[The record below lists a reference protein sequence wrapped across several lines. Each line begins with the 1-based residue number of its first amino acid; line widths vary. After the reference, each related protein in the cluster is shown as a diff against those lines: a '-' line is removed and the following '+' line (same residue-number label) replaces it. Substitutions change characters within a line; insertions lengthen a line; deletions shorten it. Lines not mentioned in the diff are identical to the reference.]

1 MYIIN
6 DKLIS
11 WLVFSFSF
19 FLSSQ
24 LGKHFFFPF
33 SYLSGIRI
41 DYLAP
46 TIYLTDI
53 LSVPFMVISLILLAR
68 QWRTIRSLIQK
79 NLPLCLTFFLL
90 IDINY
95 FFSLSK
101 EMWFYSLWK
110 ILQWAL
116 VLYFFWYHR
125 NKKSV
130 YSAVLYGLLLGS
142 FFQCMLAIRQLML
155 RHSLQGIWYWLG
167 ERSFAI
173 TTPGIAKA
181 YLFGKEFLRPYGTFS
196 HPNSMGGFYLFIYV
210 FILTQK
216 KLTNQILKFALLTLS
231 SFLVFLSFSRSVL
244 VLYGVLNL
252 FYFSRNMLQ
261 CKVCLLAK
269 LAVASVLLLIVFNI
283 TGDANSLNKRAD
295 FSQKSI
301 RIIQQRPLSGT
312 GIGSYLIAQHAYP
325 QKYSFFFEQPVHNI
339 FLLATSQLGIP
350 LTILLLAL
358 IVPMI
363 KKQLVH
369 LSFLLPLCVLVGTG
383 AIDHYWLTLQQNVLV
398 SAVIFGILF
407 LYEKKTART

>member
-19 FLSSQ
+19 FLTSQ

-46 TIYLTDI
+46 TVYLTDI
-53 LSVPFMVISLILLAR
+53 MSLPFIIFSLIHLAR
-68 QWRTIRSLIQK
+68 QWKTIRSLIQK
-79 NLPLCLTFFLL
+79 NLSLYLIFFLL

-95 FFSLSK
+95 YFSLSK
-101 EMWFYSLWK
+101 ELWFYSLWK
-110 ILQWAL
+110 ILQWGL
-116 VLYFFWYHR
+116 VFYFFWLNR

-130 YSAVLYGLLLGS
+130 YSAVLYGLLLGA
-142 FFQCMLAIRQLML
+142 FLECFLAIRQLML

-167 ERSFAI
+167 ERSFSI

-196 HPNSMGGFYLFIYV
+196 HPNSMGGFYLLIYV
-210 FILTQK
+210 FVLTQNK
-216 KLTNQILKFALLTLS
+216 ITNQLLKLTLLTIS

-244 VLYGVLNL
+244 VLYGVFSL
-252 FYFSRNMLQ
+252 FYFSRTLLQ
-261 CKVCLLAK
+261 CKVCMLAK
-269 LAVASVLLLIVFNI
+269 LAVASVLLMIVFNI

-301 RIIQQRPLSGT
+301 RIIQEKPLSGT

-339 FLLATSQLGIP
+339 FLLAASQLGIP
-350 LTILLLAL
+350 FTILLIAL
-358 IVPMI
+358 II
-363 KKQLVH
+363 QIIRAQLGH
-369 LSFLLPLCVLVGTG
+369 ISFLLPLFVVVGTG
-383 AIDHYWLTLQQNVLV
+383 FIDHYWLTLQQNVLV

-407 LYEKKTART
+407 LYEKKTPRT

>member
-19 FLSSQ
+19 LLSSQ

-53 LSVPFMVISLILLAR
+53 MSLPFIIISLFHLAR
-68 QWRTIRSLIQK
+68 QWRAIRSLILK
-79 NLPLCLTFFLL
+79 NLPFCLTVLL
-90 IDINY
+90 LTDINY
-95 FFSLSK
+95 YYSLSK

-110 ILQWAL
+110 VLQWGL
-116 VLYFFWYHR
+116 VLYFFWYYR

-130 YSAVLYGLLLGS
+130 YSAVLYGLLFS
-142 FFQCMLAIRQLML
+142 TFFECFLALRQLAL

-173 TTPGIAKA
+173 STPGIAKA

-196 HPNSMGGFYLFIYV
+196 HPNSMGGFYLLVYAFV
-210 FILTQK
+210 LTQK
-216 KLTNQILKFALLTLS
+216 RLTNQLLKFALLTIS
-231 SFLVFLSFSRSVL
+231 SFLIFLSFSRSVL
-244 VLYGVLNL
+244 VLYGALNL
-252 FYFSRNMLQ
+252 LYFSRNVLQ
-261 CKVCLLAK
+261 CKICMLAK
-269 LAVASVLLLIVFNI
+269 LAVASVLLMIVFNI
-283 TGDANSLNKRAD
+283 TGDVNSLNKRND
-295 FSQKSI
+295 FFQKSV
-301 RIIQQRPLSGT
+301 RIIQQKPLSGT
-312 GIGSYLIAQHAYP
+312 GIGSYLIAQHEYP

-339 FLLATSQLGIP
+339 FLLATAQLGIP
-350 LTILLLAL
+350 FAVLILAL
-358 IVPMI
+358 LIRI
-363 KKQLVH
+363 AHTQISH
-369 LSFLLPLCVLVGTG
+369 LSFLLPMSVVIATG
-383 AIDHYWLTLQQNVLV
+383 LIDHYWLTLQQNVLV

-407 LYEKKTART
+407 LYEKKTSRT

>member
-19 FLSSQ
+19 LLTSQ

-46 TIYLTDI
+46 TVYLTDI
-53 LSVPFMVISLILLAR
+53 MSLPFIVISLFLLAR
-68 QWRTIRSLIQK
+68 QWKTIRSLILE
-79 NLPLCLTFFLL
+79 NLPFCLTVLL
-90 IDINY
+90 LTDINY
-95 FFSLSK
+95 YFSLSK
-101 EMWFYSLWK
+101 ELWFYSLWK
-110 ILQWAL
+110 ILQWGL

-125 NKKSV
+125 NKKSM

-142 FFQCMLAIRQLML
+142 FFQCMLAIRQLMV

-181 YLFGKEFLRPYGTFS
+181 YLLGKEFLRPYGTFS
-196 HPNSMGGFYLFIYV
+196 HPNSLGGFYLLIYT

-216 KLTNQILKFALLTLS
+216 RLTNQMLKFTLLTLS
-231 SFLVFLSFSRSVL
+231 SFLIFLSFSRSVL
-244 VLYGVLNL
+244 VLYGVINL
-252 FYFSRNMLQ
+252 FYFSRNVLR
-261 CKVCLLAK
+261 CKICLLAK
-269 LAVASVLLLIVFNI
+269 LAVASVLIMIVFNI
-283 TGDANSLNKRAD
+283 TGDANSLSKRAD
-295 FSQKSI
+295 FSQKAI
-301 RIIQQRPLSGT
+301 RIIQQKPLSGT
-312 GIGSYLIAQHAYP
+312 GVGSYLIAQHEYP

-339 FLLATSQLGIP
+339 FLLAVSQLGIP
-350 LTILLLAL
+350 FAILITAF
-358 IVPMI
+358 IFIMI
-363 KKQLVH
+363 KTQFNNLPFMLSLLV
-369 LSFLLPLCVLVGTG
+369 FMGTG
-383 AIDHYWLTLQQNVLV
+383 MIDHYWLTLQQNVLV

-407 LYEKKTART
+407 LYEKKTSRT